1 MAEKGFFSEDGAH
14 ASGAKTVLTLE
25 NDEVM
30 VYEDFFCRWLAH
42 ASVSSPG

>member
-30 VYEDFFCRWLAH
+30 VYDWHPLGLR
-42 ASVSSPG
+42 GY